1 MGDNRP
7 LEKKIIGLAEY
18 LATTNIPELA
28 EFIRDRERYK
38 TLALLISAEDLQEV
52 GIERDRALH
61 FETLPAEERVKFIGH
76 LTPAEMSPIYRKKT
90 RELVTKLREAEIL
103 DGAPVQL
110 TDRAREELLQSI
122 LAPGKAPSTIKL
134 ID

>member
-38 TLALLISAEDLQEV
+38 TLALLISAEDLERV
-52 GIERDRALH
+52 GIERDKALH
-61 FETLPAEERVKFIGH
+61 FETLPAEERVLFLGH
-76 LTPAEMSPIYRKKT
+76 LTPGQVAPIYETKS
-90 RELVTKLREAEIL
+90 RELVAKLREAEIL

-110 TDRAREELLQSI
+110 TDRARGELLQSI